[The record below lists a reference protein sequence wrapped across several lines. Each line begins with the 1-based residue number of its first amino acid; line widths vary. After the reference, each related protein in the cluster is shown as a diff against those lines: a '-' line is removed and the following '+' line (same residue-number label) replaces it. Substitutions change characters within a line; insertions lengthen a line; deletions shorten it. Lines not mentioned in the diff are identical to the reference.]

1 MNISQAKEYIRD
13 SIRLYLKK
21 DKIGQYRIPTENQ
34 RPIFLLGA
42 PGIGKTA
49 IMQQI
54 AQEMGIALV
63 SYSMTHHTRQSALG
77 LPFIVEKEYQGQK
90 FTVSEYTMSEI
101 IASIYETMEKSGI
114 DRGILFLDEINC
126 VSETLSP
133 SMLQFLQYKTF
144 GQHRVPEGWIV
155 VTAGNPPQYNRSV
168 REFDVVTLD
177 RLKILEV
184 EEDYEAWKTYAMQKG
199 IHPAIQSFLETNKEY
214 FYHIETTAK
223 GRLYVT
229 ARGWEDLSGILY
241 LYEEEGLIVDETLI
255 GQYVRVEKIVREFA
269 AYYDLYRKYKKDYE
283 PEKILNSQFDD
294 EIYDK
299 LNAASFDERLAFVG
313 MLSAALMAHMT
324 EVMEEI
330 DFLDSLQDLL
340 LSLSDE
346 EKENLKVSLQNR
358 QKDTKEQCEKQEAAG
373 VLSVRM
379 RRKAAKI
386 ADYLSKM
393 IRETD
398 DFSKVKEAFDLCVY
412 TMEGR
417 AARVTKQFENTLQF
431 MEKAFSQGS
440 EMLVFVTDLTVNND
454 AASFIAEFAMD
465 AYAGYTD
472 KLMLSNRKEELMA
485 RVRYITPPKELHL

>member
-1 MNISQAKEYIRD
+1 MNISQAKEYIKN
-13 SIRLYLKK
+13 SIYLYLKK
-21 DKIGQYRIPTENQ
+21 DALGQYRIPTENQ

-114 DRGILFLDEINC
+114 DQGILFLDEINC

-184 EEDYEAWKTYAMQKG
+184 EEDYGAWKDYAMQKG
-199 IHPAIQSFLETNKEY
+199 IHPAILSFLETNKEY

-229 ARGWEDLSGILY
+229 ARGWEDLSTILC
-241 LYEEEGLIVDETLI
+241 LYEEEGLAVDETLI
-255 GQYVRVEKIVREFA
+255 GQYVRAEKITREFS
-269 AYYDLYRKYKKDYE
+269 AYYDLYQKYKKDYQ
-283 PEKILNSQFDD
+283 PEKILSFHFDD
-294 EIYDK
+294 DICDRLK
-299 LNAASFDERLAFVG
+299 AAPFDERLAFVG
-313 MLSAALMAHMT
+313 MLSAALMSRMT
-324 EVMEEI
+324 EVMENIEFI
-330 DFLDSLQDLL
+330 TRVQGYLLPLKEEGEDKLRERLQSLVT
-340 LSLSDE
+340 E
-346 EKENLKVSLQNR
+346 ES
-358 QKDTKEQCEKQEAAG
+358 EQREKKEAAG
-373 VLSVRM
+373 ALSTRE
-379 RRKAAKI
+379 RRRSLRIVNFLEEAIRRWDGFSGVKDLFDRAV
-386 ADYLSKM
+386 ADL
-393 IRETD
+393 IDQRGQEVET
-398 DFSKVKEAFDLCVY
+398 
-412 TMEGR
+412 
-417 AARVTKQFENTLQF
+417 QFESALSF
-431 MEKAFSQGS
+431 MDQVFSQGN
-440 EMLVFVTDLTVNND
+440 EMLVFVTELTANND
-454 AASFIAEFAMD
+454 AASFIAQFGMGAFL
-465 AYAGYTD
+465 AYTD
-472 KLMLSNRKEELMA
+472 KLMLSDRQAFLMG
-485 RVRYITPPKELHL
+485 RVRILSKSGN